1 MMKKF
6 ICILS
11 WMITISFPLHAQSV
25 QSAEY
30 FWDTDPGTGNGIA
43 LTAVDGSFNEAI
55 EEALASVSSLPSL
68 GSHVFAVRF
77 KDGDN
82 TWGPVFRTT
91 VQVLPNITT
100 IRAISVDE
108 AEVFWDTDPGTGNA
122 TAMAAFDGNFNAAIE
137 TIVKSSLALPA
148 GQGIHTLNIRVKD
161 VAGIWGPVFSLIIN
175 KEPNITST
183 RSVNIAAAE
192 YFWDTD
198 PGAGNGNV
206 MLAADGNFNASIE
219 TVLQNIPVTLL
230 STGNHKLGIRVKD
243 VAGNWG
249 PVFSTIVAVQNSIS
263 STRAVKVISGEYYF
277 DTDPGNG
284 NATPMIAFDGNF
296 NNAFE
301 TIAGNTIP
309 SPVSQGTHTLYMR
322 AKDVA
327 GNWGR
332 SFGVV
337 VNVDTSINSFSAVI
351 SGLASFCS
359 PVSNPQGYSTPLTAG
374 NTYSWS
380 VIGGSLLSGQGTNAV
395 QVNWNATG
403 FHSITFIECNAGQ
416 TICDTAQLVVN
427 IFSSLTVNQTQNIC
441 AGDSILIHGQ
451 WQFNAG
457 VYTQVYT
464 GANGCDSTVIV
475 TLGTYPSYS
484 IQKSVNIV
492 SGDSIFLAGAW
503 RKTPGTYVDNF
514 NTLQGCDSIV
524 TTTVVVTFTSAIA
537 GATAL
542 CLSQALNIPYS
553 ATLHSGSSYNWSV
566 NGGNI
571 TGSSGINQVTVTWN
585 VIGTNSITVIECNSN
600 SSFCDTVVLNVVVA
614 GGVPVISNLSIC
626 TGDSIFINNAWQTAA
641 GTFYDTIPGSG
652 ACDTILI
659 TNLGVYPNYADTNQ
673 LVISAG
679 DSAFLAGAWQHNT
692 GVYVDNFISSAG
704 CDSIIVTYLLVI
716 VGLEEVPEDP
726 FQIWP
731 NPAGDGFY
739 LKNNSAQSGLLSLYD
754 LKGRLMFRQM
764 ITVGSS
770 YIEVSDYTDGIYFLQ
785 LDLNKDRYYHKLE
798 IMH

>member
-6 ICILS
+6 ICMLTCMMAIATA
-11 WMITISFPLHAQSV
+11 IHAQSI
-25 QSAEY
+25 QTAEY
-30 FWDTDPGTGNGIA
+30 FWDTDPGIGNGMV

-55 EEALASVSSLPSL
+55 EDALATVSNLPSI
-68 GSHVFAVRF
+68 GSHIFAVRF

-100 IRAISVDE
+100 IRAIAVDE
-108 AEVFWDTDPGTGNA
+108 AEVFWDNDPGQGNA
-122 TAMAAFDGNFNAAIE
+122 TAMIAFNGNFDEAIE
-137 TIVKSSLALPA
+137 TLIKNSLALPA
-148 GQGIHTLNIRVKD
+148 GQGVHTLNIRAKD
-161 VAGIWGPVFSLIIN
+161 VAGNWGPVFSLIIN

-206 MLAADGNFNASIE
+206 LLAFDGNFNQALE
-219 TVLQNIPVTLL
+219 VVYNQL
-230 STGNHKLGIRVKD
+230 SVAALNPGVHRLGLRVKD
-243 VAGNWG
+243 AAGNWG
-249 PVFSTIVAVQNSIS
+249 VVFSTIVEIQSSIS
-263 STRAVKVISGEYYF
+263 TIRAVKVISGEYYF

-296 NNAFE
+296 NNALE

-322 AKDVA
+322 AKDIA

-359 PVSNPQGYSTPLTAG
+359 PVTNPQGYSTPLTSG
-374 NTYSWS
+374 NSYSWNI
-380 VIGGSLLSGQGTNAV
+380 IGGSIVSGQGTNAV

-403 FHSITFIECNAGQ
+403 FHSITVIECNAGQ
-416 TICDTAQLVVN
+416 TICDTAQLIVN
-427 IFSSLTVNQTQNIC
+427 IYSSQTVNQTQSIC
-441 AGDSILIHGQ
+441 NGDSILIHGQ

-457 VYTQVYT
+457 VYSQVY
-464 GANGCDSTVIV
+464 ASSNGCDSTVIV

-484 IQKSVNIV
+484 IQNTLNIV
-492 SGDSIFLAGAW
+492 SGDSVFLAGAW
-503 RKTPGTYVDNF
+503 RKTPGTYIDNF
-514 NTLQGCDSIV
+514 TTINGCDSIV
-524 TTTVVVTFTSAIA
+524 TTTVIVTFTTNIS

-542 CLSQALNIPYS
+542 CQTQAINIPYV
-553 ATLHSGSSYNWSV
+553 AALHPGSSYNWSV

-585 VIGTNSITVIECNSN
+585 VSGNNTITVIECNSN
-600 SSFCDTVVLNVVVA
+600 LSFCDTAVLTVVVA
-614 GGVPVISNLSIC
+614 AGVPVISNINIC
-626 TGDSIFINNAWQTAA
+626 TGDSVFINNAWQTAA

-659 TNLGVYPNYADTNQ
+659 TNLGVYPNYADTTQ
-673 LVISAG
+673 LVINSG
-679 DSAFLAGAWQHNT
+679 DSAFLAGAWQHTT

-716 VGLEEVPEDP
+716 VGLEEASKQQFEL
-726 FQIWP
+726 WP
-731 NPAGDGFY
+731 NPASDGFY
-739 LKNNSAQSGLLSLYD
+739 LKNLSTQTGMISVFD
-754 LKGRLMFRQM
+754 QNGRLLLRQM
-764 ITVGSS
+764 ASPGLVYIDVRMFAVGM
-770 YIEVSDYTDGIYFLQ
+770 YYLQMEANEKRYF
-785 LDLNKDRYYHKLE
+785 RRLE
-798 IMH
+798 IVR